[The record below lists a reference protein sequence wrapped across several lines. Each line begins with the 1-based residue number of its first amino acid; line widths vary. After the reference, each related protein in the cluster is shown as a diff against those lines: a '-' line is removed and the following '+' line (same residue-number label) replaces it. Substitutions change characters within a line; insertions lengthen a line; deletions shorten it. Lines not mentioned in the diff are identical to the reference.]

1 MYEIVKVFIDK
12 IGAILLLIIFL
23 PFFIFIPI
31 LIKLSSKGPVLLE
44 QIRLGKNAKPF
55 TFYKFRTMYVADNR
69 RYGQDFVSNLI
80 SGRYGEIGETPIYK
94 LSMDPR
100 ITTFG
105 RFLRKASLDEL
116 PQLLNILKGDMSL
129 VGPRPPIPYELNHY
143 EEWHKERLSVKPG
156 ITGLWQVVGR
166 SSTTFD
172 EMVRMDIEYARR
184 KSIILD
190 LKLLL
195 KTPLTVLSGKG
206 AY

>member
-12 IGAILLLIIFL
+12 IGSILLLIILL
-23 PFFIFIPI
+23 PFFILIPI
-31 LIKLSSKGPVLLE
+31 LIKLSSKGPILFR
-44 QIRLGKNAKPF
+44 QTRIGKNAKPF
-55 TFYKFRTMYVADNR
+55 TFYKFRTMYVEEDR
-69 RYGQDFVSNLI
+69 RYGQEFVSNLI

-100 ITTFG
+100 ITTIG
-105 RFLRKASLDEL
+105 KFLRKASLDEI
-116 PQLLNILKGDMSL
+116 PQILNILKGDMSL
-129 VGPRPPIPYELNHY
+129 VGPRPPIPYELDHY

-166 SSTTFD
+166 SHTTFD
-172 EMVRMDIEYARR
+172 EMVKMDIEYARR